1 MEIILNG
8 KKHLV
13 LEKELSVKELLTSLE
28 NEWNID
34 LKGAV
39 VLVNDDIIK
48 KDNWEKFQIKENA
61 EVEVLSFVSGG

>member
-8 KKHLV
+8 KKHL
-13 LEKELSVKELLTSLE
+13 LEKELSVKKLLTSLE

-48 KDNWEKFQIKENA
+48 KDDWEKFQIKENA

>member
-8 KKHLV
+8 KKYL

-48 KDNWEKFQIKENA
+48 KDDWEKFQIKENA

>member
-8 KKHLV
+8 KKHL

-34 LKGAV
+34 WKGAV

>member
-8 KKHLV
+8 KKHL

-48 KDNWEKFQIKENA
+48 KDNWEEFQINENA

>member
-8 KKHLV
+8 KKHL

-48 KDNWEKFQIKENA
+48 KDNWEEFQIKENT

>member
-8 KKHLV
+8 KKHL
-13 LEKELSVKELLTSLE
+13 LEKEVSLKELLVSLE
-28 NEWNID
+28 NEWDIN

-39 VLVNDDIIK
+39 VLVDDEIIK
-48 KDNWEKFQIKENA
+48 KDRWEEFQVKENV

>member
-8 KKHLV
+8 KKHL

-48 KDNWEKFQIKENA
+48 KDDWEKFQIKENA

>member
-8 KKHLV
+8 KKHL

-39 VLVNDDIIK
+39 VLANDDIIK

>member
-8 KKHLV
+8 KKHL

-48 KDNWEKFQIKENA
+48 KDNWEKFQIKENS

>member
-8 KKHLV
+8 KKHL
-13 LEKELSVKELLTSLE
+13 LEKELSVNELLTSLE

-48 KDNWEKFQIKENA
+48 KDNWEEFQIKENA

>member
-8 KKHLV
+8 KKHL

-48 KDNWEKFQIKENA
+48 KDNWEEFQIKENV

>member
-8 KKHLV
+8 KKHLF
-13 LEKELSVKELLTSLE
+13 EKELSVKELLTSLE

-48 KDNWEKFQIKENA
+48 KDNWEEFQIKENA

>member
-8 KKHLV
+8 KKHL

>member
-1 MEIILNG
+1 M
-8 KKHLV
+8 
-13 LEKELSVKELLTSLE
+13 TSLE

-48 KDNWEKFQIKENA
+48 KDNWEEFQIKENA

>member
-8 KKHLV
+8 KKHL

-48 KDNWEKFQIKENA
+48 KDSWEEFQMKENA

>member
-8 KKHLV
+8 KKHL

-39 VLVNDDIIK
+39 VLVNNDIIK
-48 KDNWEKFQIKENA
+48 KDNWEEFQIKENA

>member
-48 KDNWEKFQIKENA
+48 KDNWEEFQIKENA

>member
-8 KKHLV
+8 KKHL

-48 KDNWEKFQIKENA
+48 KDNWEKFQINENA

>member
-1 MEIILNG
+1 MKIILNG
-8 KKHLV
+8 KKHL

-48 KDNWEKFQIKENA
+48 KDNWEEFQIKENA

>member
-8 KKHLV
+8 KKHL
-13 LEKELSVKELLTSLE
+13 LEKELSVKELLTFLE

-48 KDNWEKFQIKENA
+48 KDNWEKFQINENA

>member
-8 KKHLV
+8 KKHL
-13 LEKELSVKELLTSLE
+13 LEKELSAKELLTSLE

-48 KDNWEKFQIKENA
+48 KDNWEEFQIKENA

>member
-1 MEIILNG
+1 MEIILYG
-8 KKHLV
+8 KKHL

-48 KDNWEKFQIKENA
+48 KDNWEEFQIKENA

>member
-8 KKHLV
+8 KKHL
-13 LEKELSVKELLTSLE
+13 LEKEFSVKELLTSLE

-48 KDNWEKFQIKENA
+48 KYNWEEFQIKENA

>member
-8 KKHLV
+8 KKHL

-34 LKGAV
+34 LKGSV

-48 KDNWEKFQIKENA
+48 KDNWEEFQIKENA

>member
-48 KDNWEKFQIKENA
+48 KDNWEEFQINENA

>member
-8 KKHLV
+8 KKHL

-48 KDNWEKFQIKENA
+48 KDSWEEFQIKENA